1 MSNRMKLGDVA
12 TVVMGQAPP
21 GGACNKDGIGEP
33 FVKAGEFKE
42 PYPVIREWTTAPTKR
57 AQSGDVLV
65 CVVGATAGKIN
76 LGIDCVIGR
85 SVAAVRPL
93 LTRLDT
99 HYLYHFLV
107 TKTLVLRAS
116 SQGMA
121 QGVITREM
129 LLETEI
135 PLPPLEE
142 QRRIAAI
149 LDKASHLNQLSTHL
163 DSLRRQAGESLYLSL
178 FGDPIVNPHELPSQK
193 IGEIADCQL
202 GKMLDKKRQHGN
214 SSRPYLRNANVRW
227 FDVNTEDCLCMDIEE
242 SEMDRF
248 GVMHGDLLVCEGGEP
263 GRSAIWKGE
272 SGAYGFQKALHRI
285 RPKKDILT
293 PQFLNWSL
301 WILAQRG
308 LLLDHITSATI
319 AHLTREK
326 LVQIEVPLPPM
337 STQKLFAQRLDKIE
351 NLLAHSA
358 FRQKLLSSLRLSL
371 VSEFLV

>member
-33 FVKAGEFKE
+33 FVKAGEFRE

-93 LTRLDT
+93 PTRLDT

-149 LDKASHLNQLSTHL
+149 LDKIQSQITQHQLAIGTLNELYQGSASQLFP
-163 DSLRRQAGESLYLSL
+163 LSD
-178 FGDPIVNPHELPSQK
+178 G
-193 IGEIADCQL
+193 
-202 GKMLDKKRQHGN
+202 
-214 SSRPYLRNANVRW
+214 
-227 FDVNTEDCLCMDIEE
+227 
-242 SEMDRF
+242 
-248 GVMHGDLLVCEGGEP
+248 P
-263 GRSAIWKGE
+263 GSA
-272 SGAYGFQKALHRI
+272 
-285 RPKKDILT
+285 
-293 PQFLNWSL
+293 
-301 WILAQRG
+301 
-308 LLLDHITSATI
+308 
-319 AHLTREK
+319 
-326 LVQIEVPLPPM
+326 
-337 STQKLFAQRLDKIE
+337 
-351 NLLAHSA
+351 
-358 FRQKLLSSLRLSL
+358 
-371 VSEFLV
+371 